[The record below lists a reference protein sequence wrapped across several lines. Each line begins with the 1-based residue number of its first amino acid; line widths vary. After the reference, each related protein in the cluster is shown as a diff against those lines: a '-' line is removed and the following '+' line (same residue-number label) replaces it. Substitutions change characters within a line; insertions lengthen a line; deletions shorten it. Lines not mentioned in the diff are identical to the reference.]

1 MKTLSMFRALR
12 LAALAASASAAF
24 SLAASAQTAPSF
36 AGKSIN
42 VTVGFESG
50 SRVDLY
56 ARTLMGTMR
65 HHLPGQPNIIVLN
78 RPGAG
83 GVVALNDWVTKAEPD
98 GLNVAVGAQTQV
110 DGDALART
118 HARYTPSDLRYVG
131 GLAAASQGLFIY
143 KAAVQRL
150 HEKGRDPVTM
160 GMVGST
166 LRTGY
171 YQALWGAAFLGW
183 NMKWVPGYQ
192 STAEARNAL
201 ERGEVDMSAFG
212 TSTDID
218 YLLATG
224 KIGLVSQSGA
234 YIDGK
239 LLSRPVFGDAPVIST
254 LVKGKIKDPLAQ
266 RAFDYS
272 DQVIQVGMFLA
283 LPPKT
288 SDTILAAYSKAFE
301 DTVKDPAYHEAW
313 SKIDPDSPVAHKADL
328 EKLMKELA
336 GVSPEVL
343 DFIQAE
349 LKRQNVSVG
358 AR

>member
-1 MKTLSMFRALR
+1 MTMSRAWCLTL
-12 LAALAASASAAF
+12 LAGSATLAWSAGAA
-24 SLAASAQTAPSF
+24 AQGAPSF
-36 AGKSIN
+36 AGKSIT

-56 ARTLMGTMR
+56 ARTLMGNLRRT
-65 HHLPGQPNIIVLN
+65 LPGQPNIIVLN

-98 GLNVAVGAQTQV
+98 GLNVAVGAQTQI

-118 HARYTPSDLRYVG
+118 HARYKPSDLRYVG
-131 GLAAASQGLFIY
+131 GLAAASQGLFIT
-143 KAAVQRL
+143 KNAMQPL
-150 HEKGRDPVTM
+150 HEKSVSPVSM
-160 GMVGST
+160 GIVGAT

-183 NMKWVPGYQ
+183 NVKWVPGYQ

-212 TSTDID
+212 TGTDID

-224 KIGLVSQSGA
+224 KIGLASQSGA
-234 YIDGK
+234 IIDGK
-239 LLSRPVFGDAPVIST
+239 LVPRPVFGSTPVISA
-254 LVKGKIKDPLAQ
+254 LVKGKITDPLAQ

-272 DQVIQVGMFLA
+272 EQVIQVGMFLA

-288 SDTILAAYSKAFE
+288 SEAILAAYVKGFE
-301 DTVKDPAYHEAW
+301 DTVKDAAYQEAW

-328 EKLMKELA
+328 ETLMNEL
-336 GVSPEVL
+336 GKVSPEAL

-358 AR
+358 AH

>member
-1 MKTLSMFRALR
+1 MKSSSRCRTLS
-12 LAALAASASAAF
+12 LAALAASACLAVPFGAA
-24 SLAASAQTAPSF
+24 AQDGASF
-36 AGKSIN
+36 AGKSVN

-56 ARTLMGTMR
+56 ARTLMGNLR
-65 HHLPGQPNIIVLN
+65 RFLPGQPTIIVLN

-98 GLNVAVGAQTQV
+98 GLNITIGAQTQV

-118 HARYTPSDLRYVG
+118 HARYKPSDLRYVG
-131 GLAAASQGLFIY
+131 GLVAASQGLFIY
-143 KAAVQRL
+143 KAAMQPL
-150 HEKGRDPVTM
+150 QEKSANPVTM
-160 GMVGST
+160 GMVGAT

-183 NMKWVPGYQ
+183 NVKWVPGYQ

-212 TSTDID
+212 TGTDID

-234 YIDGK
+234 IIEGK
-239 LLSRPVFGDAPVIST
+239 LVARPVFGSTPVIST

-266 RAFDYS
+266 SAFDYS
-272 DQVIQVGMFLA
+272 EQVIQVGMFAA

-288 SDTILAAYSKAFE
+288 PDAILAAYVKAFE
-301 DTVKDPAYHEAW
+301 ETVKDPAYQEAW

-328 EKLMKELA
+328 EQLMKELA
-336 GVSPEVL
+336 RVSPAALE
-343 DFIQAE
+343 FIQAE
-349 LKRQNVSVG
+349 LKRQNVSIG
-358 AR
+358 AH